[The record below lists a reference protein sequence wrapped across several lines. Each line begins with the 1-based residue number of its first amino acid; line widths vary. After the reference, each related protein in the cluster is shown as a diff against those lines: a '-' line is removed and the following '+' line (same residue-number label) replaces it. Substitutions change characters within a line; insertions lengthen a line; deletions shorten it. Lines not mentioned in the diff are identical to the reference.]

1 MTFSD
6 LFKVTIIQPRAAPGF
21 LMCGGSVGGKGKGL
35 GGGNR
40 NSMLMNLKKSKKL
53 K

>member
-21 LMCGGSVGGKGKGL
+21 LMCGGAVWGANARAW
-35 GGGNR
+35 GGNR